1 MADEGKKT
9 AGQEES
15 FADLLHDYEQGRGE
29 GLKVGDKVECRI
41 VSVGPDAVFVD
52 TGAKTDG
59 VVAAEELRN
68 EEGVVPYKEG
78 DALQLYVVDT
88 SGGQVKLSRALS
100 GAGSMQALRD
110 AYENRVPVEGRVK
123 EAVKGG
129 FSVEVMRKRAF
140 CPVSQMD
147 LQYVE
152 DPSVFI
158 GNTYEFRVI
167 KFEQNGRN
175 IVVSRRELLA
185 EAQRESAE
193 KFKAEIKPGEII
205 EGTVSKLMPY
215 GAFVEL
221 MPGLEGMAHISELS
235 WSRVETPEAAVQPGQ
250 RVKAKVLA
258 VEPGKKEGRLK
269 ISLSLKQAQEDPWTT
284 IGGRFQAGETVTGKV
299 VRLADF
305 GAFVELAP
313 GIEGLVHVS
322 EMSYTR
328 RVAKPGDVVQP
339 GQEVSVKIKDVDLA
353 NRRISLSMRETQGD
367 PWLEAPEKYQIG
379 QAVTGTV
386 EKQEAFG
393 IFIQLEPGVTGL
405 LPRSRIS
412 RAQKPAAFEALKPG
426 DQVQVSV
433 DEINPAE
440 RKITLGTGEER
451 GAEDWKK
458 FSKPAPQPVSA
469 GGGGGGG
476 FGTLA
481 QKLQEAMKKKK

>member
-1 MADEGKKT
+1 MVEEGKKA
-9 AGQEES
+9 AGPEES

-29 GLKVGDKVECRI
+29 GLKVGDKVECKI
-41 VSVGPDAVFVD
+41 VSIGADAVFVD
-52 TGAKTDG
+52 TGAKADG
-59 VVAAEELRN
+59 VVAADELKN
-68 EEGVVPYKEG
+68 EEGVIPFAEG
-78 DALQLYVVDT
+78 DVLQLYVVDV
-88 SGGQVKLSRALS
+88 SGGQVKLARALS
-100 GAGSMQALRD
+100 GAGSMEALRG
-110 AYENRVPVEGRVK
+110 AYESRVPVEGKVK

-147 LQYVE
+147 IQYVE
-152 DPSVFI
+152 DPSVYVD
-158 GNTYEFRVI
+158 NTYEFMVI

-175 IVVSRRELLA
+175 VVLSRRELLA
-185 EAQRESAE
+185 QAQKESAA
-193 KFKAEIKPGEII
+193 KFQAEIKPGAII

-235 WSRVETPEAAVQPGQ
+235 WSRVDDPSAAVQPGQ

-269 ISLSLKQAQEDPWTT
+269 ISLSLKQTEADPWTT
-284 IGGRFQAGETVTGKV
+284 LGDRFQAGDTVQGKV
-299 VRLADF
+299 IRLADF
-305 GAFVELAP
+305 GAFVEIAP

-328 RVAKPGDVVQP
+328 RISKPSDVVNP
-339 GQEVSVKIKDVDLA
+339 GQEISVKIKDVDLA
-353 NRRISLSMRETQGD
+353 NRRISLSLRDTAGD
-367 PWLEAPEKYQIG
+367 PWEQVPEKFKIG
-379 QAVTGTV
+379 QAYSGVV

-412 RAQKPAAFEALKPG
+412 KSQKPASFEALKPG
-426 DQVQVSV
+426 DTVQITV
-433 DEINPAE
+433 DEINPTE
-440 RKITLGTGEER
+440 RKITLGTGEDR

-458 FSKPAPQPVSA
+458 FSKPAAAAPAANAPAS
-469 GGGGGGG
+469 G
-476 FGTLA
+476 FSTLG